1 MKTALW
7 LNRTLI
13 ELVFE
18 RRNHAYGAY
27 DLRLRYEQNMARAIF
42 LSTAIFITA
51 WVSLLLWQNREKAT
65 AIIEKFVV
73 TPVELSDKVPIK
85 KPVVSPPAA
94 PLPPAIQPS
103 LTFVTPTV
111 VDDEVEIVEVTVPTQ
126 ENLTT
131 TTTGITSIEGNGQ
144 PEGIGNTESSDM
156 PGSGAIITEQPV
168 KPAQL
173 FEVDQKPEFPGGEKE
188 MYKYLQDSL
197 NYPPMARES
206 GLSGTVVVR
215 FVVNAQGRVEQV
227 EVVHSPSKLFNAE
240 ALRVINGMPSWT
252 PAKLKGRAVATY
264 FVIPLKFQLL

>member
-73 TPVELSDKVPIK
+73 TPVELSDRVPIK
-85 KPVVSPPAA
+85 KPPVVPPASVI
-94 PLPPAIQPS
+94 PPAVQPQ

-111 VDDEVEIVEVTVPTQ
+111 VDDDSEVEAPAVPTQ
-126 ENLTT
+126 ETLAATT
-131 TTTGITSIEGNGQ
+131 AGTSTIEGNSQ
-144 PEGIGNTESSDM
+144 PDGTGNNVSSDVT
-156 PGSGAIITEQPV
+156 GVGEIITEEPA

-173 FEVDQKPEFPGGEKE
+173 FQVDQKPEFPGGEKE
-188 MYKYLQDSL
+188 MYDYLQSNL
-197 NYPPMARES
+197 KYPQIARES

-215 FVVNAQGRVEQV
+215 FVINAQGRVEQV

-240 ALRVINGMPSWT
+240 ALRVINGMPAWT
-252 PAKLKGRAVATY
+252 PAKLNGRAVATY